1 MGRKNVIKNGF
12 KMFDSQDISGSVIS
26 AQTSVHNLD
35 KASIHVVWS
44 GSSPVGELKV
54 EATNDNPENPNAVW
68 REVVFAT
75 AITISGSS
83 GDHDIVF
90 NELPFNAIRLQY
102 TSTSGSGTLN
112 ATLSAKVV
120 GA

>member
-1 MGRKNVIKNGF
+1 
-12 KMFDSQDISGSVIS
+12 MFDSQDISTS
-26 AQTSVHNLD
+26 ATSNQTSVHNLD

-44 GSSPVGELKV
+44 GVAPLGELKV
-54 EATNDNPENPNAVW
+54 QATNDSPDNPNAVW
-68 REVVFAT
+68 REVVFSS
-75 AITISGSS
+75 AITITGNS

-102 TSTSGSGTLN
+102 DFTSGAGTLN